1 MSTRSA
7 WILVPAAAL
16 AAWVGCSASTSNNTA
31 TPNTAASSG
40 GAVDA
45 GVSMLSNDPDASSA
59 APADA
64 ATAVAPAPLPP
75 VAIVAGER
83 REVPSPSPRVRITAP
98 ANNATIREDRVE
110 VRLNV
115 TGWRD
120 TANAQ
125 DMRHVHLVLDDQ
137 PYQRIDDPSRPVALE
152 HLAQGT
158 HVLRAFPGWET
169 HETVK
174 TDGAYAMV
182 VFHVGAASR
191 DLHFNPRAPM
201 LTYSRPKGRI
211 EGAGANRILLD
222 FYLANVPAAQ
232 ISATG
237 FRVRPTIDG
246 TAMPELTS
254 WVPHY
259 IENLPD
265 GEHTIALDLLGANG
279 ERAPGHLNHAEQRIT
294 VSRTPSPPAPAAA
307 GAAPDPHAGH

>member
-1 MSTRSA
+1 MITRTA
-7 WILVPAAAL
+7 WLFVPATAL
-16 AAWVGCSASTSNNTA
+16 ALWVGCSGATPSNSATPATA
-31 TPNTAASSG
+31 TSSG
-40 GAVDA
+40 GSVDA
-45 GVSMLSNDPDASSA
+45 GVSMLSNDPDAATA
-59 APADA
+59 AAADA
-64 ATAVAPAPLPP
+64 SPPPAAPLPP

-83 REVPSPSPRVRITAP
+83 REVPTPSPRVRITAP
-98 ANNATIREDRVE
+98 AANATIREDRVE

-125 DMRHVHLVLDDQ
+125 DMRHIHLVLDDQ
-137 PYQRIDDPSRPVALE
+137 PYQRIDDPSRPVVLE

-174 TDGAYAMV
+174 TDGAFAMV

-191 DLHFNPRAPM
+191 DVHFNPRAAL

-211 EGAGANRILLD
+211 EGPGANRILLD
-222 FYLANVPAAQ
+222 FYVANVPAAQ
-232 ISATG
+232 FNATG
-237 FRVRPTIDG
+237 YRVRATIDG

-254 WVPHY
+254 WVPYY

-265 GEHTIALDLLGANG
+265 GPHTITLDLLGANG
-279 ERAPGHLNHAEQRIT
+279 ERAPGHLNHSEQHIT
-294 VSRTPSPPAPAAA
+294 VSRTPAPPAAPTGDA
-307 GAAPDPHAGH
+307 GAPDPHAGH

>member
-1 MSTRSA
+1 MTPRTV
-7 WILVPAAAL
+7 WFVVPAAAL
-16 AAWVGCSASTSNNTA
+16 ALWMGCSSSTPSNSS
-31 TPNTAASSG
+31 TPNPSTSSG
-40 GAVDA
+40 GSVDA
-45 GVSMLSNDPDASSA
+45 GASTLTNDPDASVA
-59 APADA
+59 NVADA
-64 ATAVAPAPLPP
+64 APPPPAPLPP

-115 TGWRD
+115 TNWRD
-120 TANAQ
+120 TSNAQ
-125 DMRHVHLVLDDQ
+125 DMRHIHLVLDDQ
-137 PYQRIDDPSRPVALE
+137 PYQRIDDPSRPVTLE
-152 HLAQGT
+152 HLSQGT

-182 VFHVGAASR
+182 VFNVGAPSR
-191 DLHFNPRAPM
+191 DMHFNPRAPL
-201 LTYSRPKGRI
+201 LTYSRPKGRV
-211 EGAGANRILLD
+211 EGPGANHILLD
-222 FYLANVPAAQ
+222 FYLANVPANQ

-246 TAMPELTS
+246 TAMPDLTA
-254 WVPHY
+254 WVPYY
-259 IENLPD
+259 IDNLPD

-294 VSRTPSPPAPAAA
+294 VSRTPAPAASPAA
-307 GAAPDPHAGH
+307 GGAPDPHAGH